1 MDTMDDGAQADTR
14 PGNQGKHPRPGQS
27 GEGARSALELLIQQ
41 QERREARRLLEEAGP
56 RRRTPRP
63 EPQRACRR
71 KRRTLSGS

>member
-41 QERREARRLLEEAGP
+41 QERREALRLLEEGGP
-56 RRRTPRP
+56 APADP
-63 EPQRACRR
+63 AP
-71 KRRTLSGS
+71 